1 MNKFSPGMKQVQP
14 DGMKEASMTSKAN
27 TSTGDGAV
35 SEYVTAVIGGQ
46 LFGLPIAR
54 VQDVFMPERLTRV
67 PLSPAEIAGVL
78 NLRGRIVTVVDMR
91 ARLGLSKNDDGKP
104 PMAVGVDL
112 RGESYGLLIDQ
123 IGEVLK
129 LSDDGREENP
139 VNLDPRMARLAGG
152 VHRLDGQLMV
162 VLDVD
167 RVLEIVPDMLA
178 A

>member
-1 MNKFSPGMKQVQP
+1 MK
-14 DGMKEASMTSKAN
+14 DASMSK
-27 TSTGDGAV
+27 TQIEGGV

-67 PLSPAEIAGVL
+67 PLSSGEIAGVL
-78 NLRGRIVTVVDMR
+78 NLRGRIVTVVNMR
-91 ARLGLSKNDDGKP
+91 ARLGLPNNDDGRL
-104 PMAVGVDL
+104 PMAIGVDL

-129 LSDDGREENP
+129 LADDGREENP